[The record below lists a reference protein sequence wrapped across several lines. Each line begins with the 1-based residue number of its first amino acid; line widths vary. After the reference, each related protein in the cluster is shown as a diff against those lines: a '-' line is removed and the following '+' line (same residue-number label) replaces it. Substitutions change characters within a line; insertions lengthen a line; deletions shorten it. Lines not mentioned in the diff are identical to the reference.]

1 MARKK
6 QNIMNQLTGIS
17 LLVVGGVLILW
28 GYNESES
35 FGSHVSRAFSGN
47 PTQNTLYYYI
57 GGGIC
62 LLLGAVNLFRK

>member
-1 MARKK
+1 MAKK
-6 QNIMNQLTGIS
+6 KNAMNQLTGLA
-17 LLVVGGVLILW
+17 LLAVGGVLIFW

-35 FGSHVSRAFSGN
+35 LESHLTRLLSGN

-62 LLLGAVNLFRK
+62 ILLGGLNLLRK